1 MSYVAISHNHRI
13 VLLNVGVLQSACSL
27 WSHWPL
33 CLMPVMMVAGL
44 YNFITSLG
52 KLIYGLATHF
62 LLQYQEYVSLAWV
75 SLMCFQLEQQQNKT
89 KTNQAAN

>member
-1 MSYVAISHNHRI
+1 MASQQV
-13 VLLNVGVLQSACSL
+13 
-27 WSHWPL
+27 
-33 CLMPVMMVAGL
+33 
-44 YNFITSLG
+44 
-52 KLIYGLATHF
+52 